1 MTGVSLTP
9 VPEPSVRV
17 DDEVADAI
25 AANRA
30 VVALESTIFSHL
42 GLPSPANA
50 HALARCLTAIRVHG
64 AIPAITAILDGVP
77 RVGIAEREHE
87 RILGA
92 ANKTSEREIAV
103 AIAQRWPFG
112 ATTVSAALC
121 LAAHAGIRV
130 FATGGIGGVH
140 RGAQE
145 SSDISADLG
154 AIARYPI
161 VTVCAGA
168 KSFLDLPRTLEH
180 LETLSVP
187 VVGFGTDE
195 FPAFTMRSSGLRLAV
210 RVDSIAELAD
220 LANAQRALGSTGV
233 LVTVPVPEA
242 HALSASVGEA
252 ALDRAL
258 EAAERAGIRGPA
270 VTPFVLAQFAEATG
284 GDAVAANLALAENNA
299 AVAAQLTVA
308 LSHQGFGHQGG
319 TR

>member
-1 MTGVSLTP
+1 VPTP
-9 VPEPSVRV
+9 AVRIA
-17 DDEVADAI
+17 DEVADAL
-25 AANRA
+25 AGNGA

-50 HALARCLTAIRVHG
+50 HALAGCLTAIRVHG
-64 AIPAITAILDGVP
+64 AVPAITAVLDGIP
-77 RVGIAEREHE
+77 RVGIAEHEHE

-92 ANKTSEREIAV
+92 ANKMSEREIAV
-103 AIAQRWPFG
+103 AIAQRWSFG

-140 RGAQE
+140 RGVHE
-145 SSDISADLG
+145 SGDISADLG
-154 AIARYPI
+154 AIARHPL

-187 VVGFGTDE
+187 VVGFGTGE

-210 RVDSIAELAD
+210 RVDSIAELAG
-220 LANAQRALGSTGV
+220 LANAQRTLGHTGV
-233 LVTVPVPEA
+233 LVTVPVPAAEA
-242 HALSASVGEA
+242 LDSDVGEA

-258 EAAERAGIRGPA
+258 QAAAQAGIRGPA
-270 VTPFVLAQFAEATG
+270 VTPFVLARIAEATG
-284 GDAVAANLALAENNA
+284 GDAVRANLALAANNA
-299 AVAAQLTVA
+299 GVAAQLAVA
-308 LSHQGFGHQGG
+308 LGREGSP
-319 TR
+319 R

>member
-1 MTGVSLTP
+1 MSAA
-9 VPEPSVRV
+9 VPSPLVRI

-50 HALARCLTAIRVHG
+50 HALAGCLTAIRVHG
-64 AIPAITAILDGVP
+64 AVPAITAILDGVA

-92 ANKTSEREIAV
+92 AHKMSEREIAT

-121 LAAHAGIRV
+121 LAAGVGIRV

-145 SSDISADLG
+145 SGDISADLG

-168 KSFLDLPRTLEH
+168 KSFLDLARTLEY

-187 VVGFGTDE
+187 VVGFGTDD

-242 HALSASVGEA
+242 HALAAAVGEA

-258 EAAERAGIRGPA
+258 EAADQAGIRGPA
-270 VTPFVLAQFAEATG
+270 VTPFVLAHIAEATG
-284 GDAVAANLALAENNA
+284 GDAVAANLALAANNA
-299 AVAAQLTVA
+299 AVGAQLAVA
-308 LSHQGFGHQGG
+308 LSHQGRGHQES